1 MVDRKHVDFLWLH
14 QQLRREFPGLRL
26 PGPPENNFESVSQFM
41 DAIAKNELLF
51 RCYLTQKFCLSK
63 DETVNKEFAKKREL
77 MYPEPDGMEKFR
89 SFFSETV
96 TATKA
101 ELELVSRKALTLP
114 NIERS
119 MTADY
124 NTLADTILET
134 STAIHVFMATVKK
147 NLVEIEQALNG
158 VADRFKAIAQTLQ
171 SVITILKRLNFAKTQ
186 FPLFEESHLNLDIMF
201 IKLKDG
207 FESACFLNS
216 KSRLTSLTHRRIFAI
231 YAIRRSTQRHDFYV
245 ENACETDQR

>member
-1 MVDRKHVDFLWLH
+1 MYILSVSGRSDGVERKHGDFLWLH

-26 PGPPENNFESVSQFM
+26 PEPPENNIESVNQFM
-41 DAIAKNELLF
+41 EAIAKNDMLF

-77 MYPEPDGMEKFR
+77 MYPEQAGIEKFR
-89 SFFSETV
+89 SFFSESV

-101 ELELVSRKALTLP
+101 ELELVSRKAQTLP

-124 NTLADTILET
+124 NSLADTILET
-134 STAIHVFMATVKK
+134 GTAIHVFMTTVKK
-147 NLVEIEQALNG
+147 NLEEIEHSLND
-158 VADRFKAIAQTLQ
+158 VADRFKTIAQTLQ

-186 FPLFEESHLNLDIMF
+186 FPLFDESHLNLDIMF
-201 IKLKDG
+201 AKLKDG
-207 FESACFLNS
+207 FESACLLIS
-216 KSRLTSLTHRRIFAI
+216 KSCLASISNR
-231 YAIRRSTQRHDFYV
+231 
-245 ENACETDQR
+245 